1 VKFPFPDQFTIK
13 ESDVI
18 ERMREKLS
26 DDEILIRWDVSAGK
40 VLIKKTREEVGNY
53 MLRNPRK
60 A

>member
-1 VKFPFPDQFTIK
+1 MKFPFPDQFTIK

-40 VLIKKTREEVGNY
+40 VLIKKTREEVVNY
-53 MLRNPRK
+53 MQRNPRK
-60 A
+60 V